1 MCLHSRKGFTMR
13 TLFLVAAITT
23 LSGCAS
29 PPTIGEAVP
38 APNNRLLAYQV
49 EDKGKDAAVT
59 VVREGAFQGGQC
71 FFGVYVDGKLVA
83 RVDNNEKAS
92 FYLKPGRRL
101 IGVGSDPQGSG
112 NCSGNSTY
120 RREVATWVQP
130 GERQTF
136 RISFQPML
144 DIRPSSY

>member
-1 MCLHSRKGFTMR
+1 MR
-13 TLFLVAAITT
+13 TLLVVATITM

-29 PPTIGEAVP
+29 PPTVGEAVP

-59 VVREGAFQGGQC
+59 VVREGAVIAGQC
-71 FFGVYVDGKLVA
+71 YFGVYVDGKLAA
-83 RVDNNEKAS
+83 RVDNDEKVT

-101 IGVGSDPQGSG
+101 IGVGTDPQGGG
-112 NCSGNSTY
+112 NCSGNSGHK
-120 RREVATWVQP
+120 REVATWVEV

-136 RISFQPML
+136 RISYQPML